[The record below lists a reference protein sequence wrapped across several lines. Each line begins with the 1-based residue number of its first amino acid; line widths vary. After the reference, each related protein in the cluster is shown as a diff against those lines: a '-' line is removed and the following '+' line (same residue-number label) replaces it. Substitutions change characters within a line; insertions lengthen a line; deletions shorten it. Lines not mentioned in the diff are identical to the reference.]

1 MASEKAKE
9 LARENQKFNS
19 LVQLLSLEKK
29 IETLHITRSSSE
41 KTTELANESMRVS
54 AHINRV
60 TRLSNLA
67 LQLYHWYILNGHSRN
82 KDDEQYIKKYFTEHL
97 PFNLHEVSGFYEK
110 LYLYQSYCWY
120 AFIRQDFL
128 QYYRYARK
136 WVDLYVEDPKM
147 TEVETGHYIKGM
159 HNLLNAHFDLRNYRA
174 FEEALKVFEEFAQT
188 AAAKTHDNF
197 RTHTWIYINIAKI
210 NRHLMHGTFR
220 EGVALVPKI
229 ENNLSTYAL
238 FIDRHRILV
247 FNYKF
252 ASLFFGN
259 GDYSK
264 AVDYLLKILNGP
276 MDLRADLQC
285 YARLMHLMCHYEMEN
300 YDLLESLIK
309 SAYRFMA
316 RMKNLTQVEEEVF
329 RFLRSSFGIA
339 PKALRE
345 ELQKLLAQIKHLEK
359 NRHETRS
366 FAYLDLISW
375 IESKVYHKT
384 MEAVIHEKYLKSKKR
399 R

>member
-1 MASEKAKE
+1 M
-9 LARENQKFNS
+9 LF
-19 LVQLLSLEKK
+19 
-29 IETLHITRSSSE
+29 RS
-41 KTTELANESMRVS
+41 
-54 AHINRV
+54 
-60 TRLSNLA
+60 
-67 LQLYHWYILNGHSRN
+67 
-82 KDDEQYIKKYFTEHL
+82 
-97 PFNLHEVSGFYEK
+97 
-110 LYLYQSYCWY
+110 
-120 AFIRQDFL
+120 
-128 QYYRYARK
+128 
-136 WVDLYVEDPKM
+136 
-147 TEVETGHYIKGM
+147 
-159 HNLLNAHFDLRNYRA
+159 DLRNYRA
-174 FEEALKVFEEFAQT
+174 FEEALKVFEAFAQT

-375 IESKVYHKT
+375 IESKVDNKS
-384 MEAVIHEKYLKSKKR
+384 MGEVIQKKYALQKMAR
-399 R
+399 RKL